1 MSIKRIKRMIN
12 CCVCRKEYC
21 SRFPRQFHSFPID
34 AKRREKWF
42 QSIGRNISAYR
53 RARICSDHFTEN
65 DYNNKSKRL
74 KKTAVPSVFMQRFCK
89 NVKKD
94 LIIETQHDSTSSDD
108 QNKSIIGIH
117 KSTMDIQHD
126 NQNESMDILHEFPM
140 DIQNEVTVLSDTC
153 ITESDTHIT
162 ESNTHVTKNDTH
174 VTRSDT
180 RVTRSG
186 TSVTRSGTRV
196 MRSDKRVTRS
206 DTRVTRSNISQRRK
220 WSKTMKNER
229 MMLKTGTGSI
239 TNNAICIPQDDD
251 DIVLLNT
258 ILFDE
263 YTRNEQELNE
273 HQEVNVEAK
282 QDSVNIYMDH
292 DYFIRINWYLTEYV
306 ETVITYISD
315 YIVSNVINKIN
326 CLFCKELLIANIA
339 QKESDAYIDT
349 LCQASCD
356 VIEICKTAEKILK
369 HNQDKLFKT
378 DNILADLICQ
388 SLRALSSNIF
398 NMNKHMEHR
407 HLQIIITQCSYAG
420 KVDQ

>member
-1 MSIKRIKRMIN
+1 
-12 CCVCRKEYC
+12 
-21 SRFPRQFHSFPID
+21 
-34 AKRREKWF
+34 
-42 QSIGRNISAYR
+42 
-53 RARICSDHFTEN
+53 
-65 DYNNKSKRL
+65 
-74 KKTAVPSVFMQRFCK
+74 
-89 NVKKD
+89 
-94 LIIETQHDSTSSDD
+94 
-108 QNKSIIGIH
+108 
-117 KSTMDIQHD
+117 
-126 NQNESMDILHEFPM
+126 
-140 DIQNEVTVLSDTC
+140 
-153 ITESDTHIT
+153 
-162 ESNTHVTKNDTH
+162 
-174 VTRSDT
+174 
-180 RVTRSG
+180 
-186 TSVTRSGTRV
+186 
-196 MRSDKRVTRS
+196 
-206 DTRVTRSNISQRRK
+206 
-220 WSKTMKNER
+220 MKNER
-229 MMLKTGTGSI
+229 MMLKTGKYNVECLKKIEFFTEDSWIKFVRYVHYTRSLNRDLITEKKRLEKKVMAMKSVIKTLTGTGSI

-398 NMNKHMEHR
+398 NMNKHMEHSICWTFDHR
-407 HLQIIITQCSYAG
+407 SQLIQLILKNFLNVRLKHEITFANST
-420 KVDQ
+420 